1 MTTDI
6 FNTLTLDS
14 FRRVFFALDPQ
25 QLQQARSSIGYPP
38 YNIVQHNDT
47 DYSIELAVA
56 GFAKEHLEITLEE
69 NNVLHIVANNNTVDD
84 EEKNYLIRGLAAR
97 GFIKKFTLADSV
109 VVHNTKLENG
119 ILSINLRRVVPESK
133 TRKVEIL

>member
-6 FNTLTLDS
+6 FNTLALDS
-14 FRRVFFALDPQ
+14 FRRVFFNLDPV
-25 QLQQARSSIGYPP
+25 QARTSIGYPP
-38 YNIVQHNDT
+38 YNIVQHNEA

-69 NNVLHIVANNNTVDD
+69 NNVLHIVGNNSTPD
-84 EEKNYLIRGLAAR
+84 ESEKNYLIRGLAAR
-97 GFIKKFTLADSV
+97 GFIKKFTLADSI

-119 ILSINLRRVVPESK
+119 ILSINLRRVLPESK
-133 TRKVEIL
+133 TRKLEIL